1 MSIQFIALNIEK
13 QEEKQKRLHIIKKQL
28 IKKIKK
34 SIFKSKTVN
43 PSLII
48 LSNNIFLLRNKDLT
62 YFDMLSIERNLFHKI
77 TYINFF
83 KWLNDNSLIRITYL
97 KYSSLNYFL
106 NKLTILQLQS
116 IIISLKN
123 NV

>member
-34 SIFKSKTVN
+34 SIFKSKTVD
-43 PSLII
+43 PSVII
-48 LSNNIFLLRNKDLT
+48 ISNKISLLRNKDLT
-62 YFDMLSIERNLFHKI
+62 YFNMLSIERNISNKI

-97 KYSSLNYFL
+97 KYPSLNYFL

-116 IIISLKN
+116 ILINLKN
-123 NV
+123 DD